1 MKILKGEFKE
11 TGGNE
16 IDIDVVIKCWN
27 HLWFITERRK
37 DHSKWGIFKSWKL
50 IKQDSK
56 DSSLIELRLTIFPD
70 QANEL
75 IKRLDLKPYKATIF
89 KNLYSWR
96 RGK

>member
-11 TGGNE
+11 TGCNE
-16 IDIDVVIKCWN
+16 IDIDVVIKYWD

-37 DHSKWGIFKSWKL
+37 DHSKWRIFKSWKL

-56 DSSLIELRLTIFPD
+56 DSNLIELRLTIFPD

-75 IKRLDLKPYKATIF
+75 IKRLDLKPDKSTIF
-89 KNLYSWR
+89 KNVYSWR
-96 RGK
+96 T

>member
-16 IDIDVVIKCWN
+16 IDIDVVIKYWN

-37 DHSKWGIFKSWKL
+37 DHAKWRIFKSWKL
-50 IKQDSK
+50 IKQNSK
-56 DSSLIELRLTIFPD
+56 DSNLIELRLTISPH

-75 IKRLDLKPYKATIF
+75 IERLDLKPYKATNF
-89 KNLYSWR
+89 KDVYSWR

>member
-1 MKILKGEFKE
+1 MKILKGKFKE

-16 IDIDVVIKCWN
+16 IDIDVVIKYWN

-37 DHSKWGIFKSWKL
+37 DHAKWRIFKSWTL
-50 IKQDSK
+50 IKQVRK
-56 DSSLIELRLTIFPD
+56 DSNLIKLRLTISPH

-75 IKRLDLKPYKATIF
+75 IKRLDLKPDKSTNF
-89 KNLYSWR
+89 KDVYSWR